1 MRERRERRGENERE
15 RERGEGEGGGR
26 REKDRKEK
34 EGWVKR
40 GGGRRERERERSR
53 QERVKIPWPSPAR
66 TLGIPCCG
74 GDRGALSPLS
84 WLSSPTE
91 QPLPRL
97 EGIVGMLSPWIPG
110 APVGMEHR
118 GPTVALIA
126 APVDHHSVATGV
138 EGVNTNPPLP
148 LLARSLPHTH
158 YGLRIR
164 TKACVQ
170 VWTYVLMR
178 AWRE

>member
-1 MRERRERRGENERE
+1 MRERRERERE
-15 RERGEGEGGGR
+15 RVRGRRRTREGSEGEGRGEGWKAKR
-26 REKDRKEK
+26 
-34 EGWVKR
+34 R
-40 GGGRRERERERSR
+40 GGKREIERERSR

-91 QPLPRL
+91 QPSPRL
-97 EGIVGMLSPWIPG
+97 EGIVGMLSSWIPG
-110 APVGMEHR
+110 APVGMEHG

-138 EGVNTNPPLP
+138 EGVNTNPPTP
-148 LLARSLPHTH
+148 LTIARSLPHTH

>member
-1 MRERRERRGENERE
+1 MDTR
-15 RERGEGEGGGR
+15 
-26 REKDRKEK
+26 
-34 EGWVKR
+34 
-40 GGGRRERERERSR
+40 
-53 QERVKIPWPSPAR
+53 
-66 TLGIPCCG
+66 
-74 GDRGALSPLS
+74 
-84 WLSSPTE
+84 
-91 QPLPRL
+91 
-97 EGIVGMLSPWIPG
+97 

-126 APVDHHSVATGV
+126 APVDHHGVATGV

-148 LLARSLPHTH
+148 LTRAVLPHTH